1 MSRAS
6 NVKKAFI
13 IAAGDFNLP
22 GWDLKTNKLKP
33 KTQNVNTHNKFTDIL
48 DDHGLTQL
56 VNEPMRGT
64 NTLYLFITN

>member
-6 NVKKAFI
+6 NVKKASI

-22 GWDLKTNKLKP
+22 GWDSKTKKLKP
-33 KTQNVNTHNKFTDIL
+33 KTQNVNIHNTFTDIL